1 MGKRKLLLLF
11 FLSVFLTSLAQPGLC
26 AVKKENEKK
35 EKKDKQVSTVV
46 LPVIF
51 YMPETRWGLGGGG
64 LLSYRPKTAPPDQ
77 RPSSLL
83 FQAYY
88 TQNKQY
94 GIEAWPEAYLKNEA
108 FLVNGYLKV
117 SKFPDKFWGIGN
129 DTPDL
134 EEGLKDE
141 DYLNYTPKIFNF
153 DLSVQRR
160 ILKEERLY
168 AGVQFKY
175 ENFDIVEMAPMGL
188 LAPGEITGSAGGK
201 LASLGFLI
209 TWDTRDNIF
218 YPLTGNL
225 FQLNVD
231 FYTPTFGGDFK
242 FTTIKMDLRKYF
254 TLFSSHVLAVQALVW
269 NVSGEPTF
277 RHLAEIGG
285 ETIMRGYYQG
295 RYRDHSMYA
304 LQAEYRVKIWKS
316 IGMVAFAGISNVAD
330 KIGNLGFDNVK
341 YSVGLGL
348 RLCVVP
354 KERTNIRLDY
364 GLGKGTSGMYITA
377 KEAF

>member
-1 MGKRKLLLLF
+1 MEKRTPFLLF
-11 FLSVFLTSLAQPGLC
+11 FLSVFLISLVQPGLC
-26 AVKKENEKK
+26 AIKKEKEKK

-94 GIEAWPEAYLKNEA
+94 GIEVWPEAYLKNEA
-108 FLVNGYLKV
+108 YLVNGYFKV
-117 SKFPDKFWGIGN
+117 SKFPDKFWGIGK

-134 EEGLKDE
+134 EEGLDDE

-153 DLSVQRR
+153 DLSVQKR

-175 ENFDIVEMAPMGL
+175 ENLDIVETAPMGL
-188 LAPGEITGSAGGK
+188 LASGEVTGSAGGK
-201 LASLGFLI
+201 LTSLGFLI

-218 YPLTGNL
+218 YPFTGNL

-231 FYTPTFGGDFK
+231 FYTPTFGSDFK

-254 TLFSSHVLAVQALVW
+254 TLFPSHILAVQALLW
-269 NVSGEPTF
+269 NVSGEPSF
-277 RHLAEIGG
+277 RHLAEVGG
-285 ETIMRGYYQG
+285 DMIMRGYYQG
-295 RYRDHSMYA
+295 RYRDHAMYA
-304 LQAEYRVKIWKS
+304 LQAEYRAKIWKF
-316 IGMVAFAGISNVAD
+316 IGMVAFAGVSNVAD
-330 KIGNLGFDNVK
+330 KIGNLRIDNIK
-341 YSVGLGL
+341 YSLGLGL
-348 RLCVVP
+348 RFCVVP
-354 KERTNIRLDY
+354 KEKTNIRLDY
-364 GLGKGTSGMYITA
+364 GFGKGTSGMYITA